1 LFVLSNNSEV
11 KTIFGQPVVKKK
23 FESYQDYS
31 TFQEEQHG
39 NINIFENNLRP
50 EIQFL
55 AETYN
60 GIPDEEIIVPNLLIY
75 FIDIEVLSNEG
86 FPDYKNSND
95 PIILISILNNK
106 TNKTITF
113 GYDPFS
119 NRDYT
124 GKEKIEYIKCNSED
138 ELLIKFMSFMHSHP
152 CDVLSGYNI
161 WSFDLPYIISRCKVL
176 FGEKRGKEIYESMSP
191 VNVVNVWKQKKTNDD
206 NIDIAGMT
214 ILDYYDVYKKYGKKL
229 EKYTLD
235 YVSKNVLELGKKD
248 TSNKSLYDFAKDDW
262 NGHIEYNVIDCKRV
276 YDLENKLGFI
286 RLIQALSLL
295 SKAPMKYYNAMTQLI
310 EGAMITYYRR
320 NKLCAPHFFGGN
332 QETFEAA
339 YVKEP
344 DIGLHEWVVDI
355 DITSSYPSHIITLNM
370 SNETFFGKISGL
382 TEEQVVYYARKREF
396 EDFIL
401 LKDEKGVWTTRKI
414 SDQKL
419 ITFNNALKKGLLS
432 VAPCGSVF
440 NTTKIGVVSQVEKNV
455 FFKRKEVN
463 RLKKQIEMEANKLP
477 TSIEKKNKLDR
488 VSELDSLQ
496 WALKIFLNAFFG
508 IMAVPYS
515 RYFNIHIAE
524 AITSGGRHT
533 IKQGQKFCNEILNN
547 PPEDLI
553 NVVREFSDK
562 ELKQTSLDLV
572 HYSDTDSL
580 FVGLGK
586 WFIEKGICDDWNK
599 IADDE
604 NKIKLIKKI
613 SHIMEKYID
622 NRIFNEV
629 QLIDYNSQV
638 HDFKISFKQEI
649 IAKTFLAVKKKKYAY
664 WLVNKDGIPK
674 NEICVTG
681 LEIVRSDSAEA
692 IRPRLKMIME
702 MIMKQMPETGISNTI
717 RKYKKELKQ
726 LPPEDLAANIGIN
739 NIRKYLSG
747 DKPKKGT
754 PWHVKGVFNYNILLN
769 HLKLKD
775 KYETIHEGLKAKVVY
790 VKKNPFNIDTI
801 TFHTWPDEFNGVLQY
816 DAETMIDKFF
826 IQKIKFLLDPIG
838 KSHLIEDSNKINLF
852 F

>member
-1 LFVLSNNSEV
+1 M
-11 KTIFGQPVVKKK
+11 
-23 FESYQDYS
+23 
-31 TFQEEQHG
+31 
-39 NINIFENNLRP
+39 
-50 EIQFL
+50 
-55 AETYN
+55 
-60 GIPDEEIIVPNLLIY
+60 LIY

-86 FPDYKNSND
+86 FPDYKTSND

-161 WSFDLPYIISRCKVL
+161 WSFDLPYIINRCKGL
-176 FGEKRGKEIYESMSP
+176 FGEKRGKEIYESISP
-191 VNVVNVWKQKKTNDD
+191 VNVVNLWKQKKTNDD

-235 YVSKNVLELGKKD
+235 YVSKNVLKLGKKD
-248 TSNKSLYDFAKDDW
+248 TSNKSLYNFAKDDW
-262 NGHIEYNVIDCKRV
+262 NGHIEYNVIDCQRV
-276 YDLENKLGFI
+276 HDLENKLGFI

-339 YVKEP
+339 YVKDP

-382 TEEQVVYYARKREF
+382 TEEQVVHYVRKREF
-396 EDFIL
+396 DEFIL
-401 LKDEKGVWTTRKI
+401 LKDEKGVWSTRKI

-419 ITFNNALKKGLLS
+419 VTFNNALKKGLLS

-440 NTTKIGVVSQVEKNV
+440 NTTKMGVVAQVEKNV

-477 TSIEKKNKLDR
+477 DSIEKKNKLDR
-488 VSELDSLQ
+488 ASELDSLQ

-515 RYFNIHIAE
+515 RYFNVNIAE

-547 PPEDLI
+547 PSEDLI

-586 WFIEKGICDDWNK
+586 WFIEKGIYDDWNK

-613 SHIMEKYID
+613 SSIMEKYID

-801 TFHTWPDEFNGVLQY
+801 TFHTWPEEFNGLLQY

>member
-1 LFVLSNNSEV
+1 
-11 KTIFGQPVVKKK
+11 
-23 FESYQDYS
+23 
-31 TFQEEQHG
+31 
-39 NINIFENNLRP
+39 
-50 EIQFL
+50 
-55 AETYN
+55 
-60 GIPDEEIIVPNLLIY
+60 LLIY

-86 FPDYKNSND
+86 FPDYKTSND

-161 WSFDLPYIISRCKVL
+161 WSFDLPYIINRCKGL
-176 FGEKRGKEIYESMSP
+176 FGEKRGKEIYESISP
-191 VNVVNVWKQKKTNDD
+191 VNVVNLWKQKKTNDD

-235 YVSKNVLELGKKD
+235 YVSKNVLKLGKKD
-248 TSNKSLYDFAKDDW
+248 TSNKSLYNFAKDDW
-262 NGHIEYNVIDCKRV
+262 NGHIEYNVIDCQRV
-276 YDLENKLGFI
+276 HDLENKLGFI

-339 YVKEP
+339 YVKDP

-382 TEEQVVYYARKREF
+382 TEEQVVHYVRKREF
-396 EDFIL
+396 DEFIL
-401 LKDEKGVWTTRKI
+401 LKDEKGVWSTRKI

-419 ITFNNALKKGLLS
+419 VTFNNALKKGLLS

-440 NTTKIGVVSQVEKNV
+440 NTTKMGVVAQVEKNV

-477 TSIEKKNKLDR
+477 DSIEKKNKLDR
-488 VSELDSLQ
+488 ASELDSLQ

-515 RYFNIHIAE
+515 RYFNVNIAE

-547 PPEDLI
+547 PSEDLI

-586 WFIEKGICDDWNK
+586 WFIEKGIYDDWNK

-613 SHIMEKYID
+613 SSIMEKYID

-801 TFHTWPDEFNGVLQY
+801 TFHTWPEEFNGLLQY